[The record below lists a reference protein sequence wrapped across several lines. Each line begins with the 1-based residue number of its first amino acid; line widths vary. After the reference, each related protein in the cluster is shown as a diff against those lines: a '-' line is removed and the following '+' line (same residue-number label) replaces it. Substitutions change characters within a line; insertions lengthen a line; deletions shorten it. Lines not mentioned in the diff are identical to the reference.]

1 MIFSSLLTF
10 LFSLFGIYETD
21 QAALEAGQSVNTPGA
36 QVGTVGGKP
45 LYLYGVLT
53 TTKQANPIPP
63 LP

>member
-1 MIFSSLLTF
+1 MNWSQIATWIL
-10 LFSLFGIYETD
+10 SLFMIYETD
-21 QAALEAGQSVNTPGA
+21 QQALEAGQSVNTPGA

-53 TTKQANPIPP
+53 TTKQTSPIPP